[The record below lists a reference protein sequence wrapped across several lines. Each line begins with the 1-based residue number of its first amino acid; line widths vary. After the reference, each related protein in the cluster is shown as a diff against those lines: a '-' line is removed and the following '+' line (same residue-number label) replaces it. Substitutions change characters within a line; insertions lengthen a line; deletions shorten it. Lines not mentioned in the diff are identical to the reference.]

1 MLHHWPWTLLTT
13 VLVNNGGMRAAVG
26 IVSFA
31 VVFAAAGLASACD
44 CGALKPPTRSI
55 RSEAPI
61 IFEGQVVEIL
71 ERSLHIT
78 RTTPSD
84 STGETRPLG
93 REVIFQVARVWAG
106 VTSRRVS
113 LFMEDSDCAFA
124 FEAGHRYVV
133 FARRG
138 AKGRATT
145 SICMRTS
152 EASRARDV
160 LNALGPAKS
169 VRRSRG

>member
-1 MLHHWPWTLLTT
+1 MK
-13 VLVNNGGMRAAVG
+13 AAL
-26 IVSFA
+26 
-31 VVFAAAGLASACD
+31 GLASFVVILLTASAAFACD
-44 CGALKPPTRSI
+44 CAALKAPTPSI
-55 RSEAPI
+55 RTEAPI

-71 ERSLHIT
+71 DRSLHIT

-93 REVIFQVARVWAG
+93 REVVFQVSRAWAG

-113 LFMEDSDCAFA
+113 LFMDASDCAFG
-124 FEAGHRYVV
+124 FEPGHRYVV

-138 AKGRATT
+138 AKGRPTT
-145 SICMRTS
+145 SVCMRTS
-152 EASRARDV
+152 EADRARDI
-160 LNALGPAKS
+160 LRALGPSKS